1 MPFSFSCH
9 PFPSTWPGK
18 SYIESNQGG
27 IVALLWKK
35 PSLSSLPRSAF
46 PSHLLYCRCF
56 GHLPDSS
63 LFSYHLLCWTGL
75 SSQHDQFRLSCK
87 SKYISSKY
95 FPFLH
100 FQNELNQQKNPLSP
114 ELLVASTT
122 ARDQQSGKR
131 CTKRCLKMGN
141 IHIDQFN
148 RHFSFVLWDDP
159 AFFNFYFTRQA
170 TRVRYFCSKFLRNNN
185 LNYSTVSTSLFRKSR
200 KVFSAVELAR
210 SEIEESC
217 RNDTETIFLTSCP
230 WDKE

>member
-1 MPFSFSCH
+1 MQFSFSCH

-35 PSLSSLPRSAF
+35 TSLRALPRPAF
-46 PSHLLYCRCF
+46 PSHLLYCRCL

-63 LFSYHLLCWTGL
+63 LFSYHLCWTGL

-87 SKYISSKY
+87 NEYIPSKY

-122 ARDQQSGKR
+122 ARNQQSGKR
-131 CTKRCLKMGN
+131 CTKRGFKMGY
-141 IHIDQFN
+141 IHSDQLH
-148 RHFSFVLWDDP
+148 RHFY
-159 AFFNFYFTRQA
+159 FFWWWP
-170 TRVRYFCSKFLRNNN
+170 C
-185 LNYSTVSTSLFRKSR
+185 
-200 KVFSAVELAR
+200 
-210 SEIEESC
+210 
-217 RNDTETIFLTSCP
+217 IF
-230 WDKE
+230 